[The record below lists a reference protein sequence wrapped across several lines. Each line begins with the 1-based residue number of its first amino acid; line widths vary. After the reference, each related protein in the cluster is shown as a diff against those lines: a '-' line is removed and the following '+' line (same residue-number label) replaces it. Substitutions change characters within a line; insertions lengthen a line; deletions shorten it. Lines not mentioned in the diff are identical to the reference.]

1 MKTSPVPPVYL
12 VGPTAV
18 GKSALAVAV
27 AERLNAEIVG
37 ADAFQVYAGL
47 DLLTAKPSPSE
58 RARVPHHL
66 VGVVPPGE
74 GFSVA
79 RYLELARPCLADIA
93 RRGRLALVVGGTG
106 LYVRALTDGLSPLPP
121 ARPELR
127 AELGAL
133 DLPALV
139 ARLRALDPAGA
150 EIVDRANPRRL
161 VRAIEI
167 VETTGR
173 PLAEQRTAWAVG
185 GENRRPQ
192 GEPSPAPR
200 GFLVNCPRPEL
211 HARIAR
217 RTAAMFAGGVVEE
230 VRAFPAENIG
240 PTLGQALGLAELR
253 SVGRGELPVAAARE
267 RLEARTRQYA
277 KRQLTWFRR
286 DPGWELWSL
295 DVPLTPEST
304 ENAAE
309 AMATRIR
316 RRIAGGLGAFVPS
329 RAPCSGPL

>member
-1 MKTSPVPPVYL
+1 MPPVYL

-27 AERLNAEIVG
+27 AERLDAEIVG

-47 DLLTAKPSPSE
+47 DLLTAKPSPAE

-74 GFSVA
+74 SFSVA

-127 AELGAL
+127 AELNAL

-150 EIVDRANPRRL
+150 ETVDRANPRRL

-173 PLAEQRTAWAVG
+173 PLAEQRTAWAAR
-185 GENRRPQ
+185 GENLPPGGGQPPLFHGFR
-192 GEPSPAPR
+192 
-200 GFLVNCPRPEL
+200 FLVNCPRPEL
-211 HARIAR
+211 LARIAR

-240 PTLGQALGLAELR
+240 PTFGQALGLAELR
-253 SVGRGELPVAAARE
+253 SVGRGELPVEVARE
-267 RLEARTRQYA
+267 RLEIGTRQYA

-286 DPGWELWSL
+286 DPGREPWAL
-295 DVPLTPEST
+295 DAPLTPGSV
-304 ENAAE
+304 ENAAD
-309 AMATRIR
+309 AMAGRIR
-316 RRIAGGLGAFVPS
+316 RRVAEGA
-329 RAPCSGPL
+329 

>member
-1 MKTSPVPPVYL
+1 MKTPPAPPVYL

-27 AERLNAEIVG
+27 AERLSAEIVG

-47 DLLTAKPSPSE
+47 DLLTAKPSPAE

-66 VGVVPPGE
+66 VGVVPPE
-74 GFSVA
+74 ESFSVA

-106 LYVRALTDGLSPLPP
+106 LYVRALTDGLAPLPP

-127 AELGAL
+127 AELAAL
-133 DLPALV
+133 DLSALW

-150 EIVDRANPRRL
+150 ETVDRANPRRL

-173 PLAEQRTAWAVG
+173 PLAEHRTGWAAR
-185 GENRRPQ
+185 GENRRPP
-192 GEPSPAPR
+192 GEPPPAPR

-230 VRAFPAENIG
+230 VCAFPAENIG
-240 PTLGQALGLAELR
+240 PTLRQALGLADLQA
-253 SVGRGELPVAAARE
+253 VGRGELSVGVARE
-267 RLEARTRQYA
+267 RLEAGTRQYA

-286 DPGWELWSL
+286 DPGWEPWSL
-295 DVPLTPEST
+295 DPPLTPESV
-304 ENAAE
+304 AAVAE
-309 AMATRIR
+309 AMAARIR
-316 RRIAGGLGAFVPS
+316 QGVAEGA
-329 RAPCSGPL
+329 